1 MAQLLQLKRAE
12 TPKFAY
18 FLALFMVVSTG
29 LSIGRG
35 TADALFIKN
44 FGIQYLPMMYV
55 GLGVGMAMFSVVY
68 AAYVDRVAP
77 ERTFVA
83 LLGGLALMLVGTWSM
98 MMTPGMSAVYP
109 LYYLLFEIGSELLVM
124 HAAFYFSANFDPAQS
139 KRLLP
144 MTMAGLQ
151 LGDIA
156 GGVILTLAPLI
167 GVAGLVLT
175 WAGLSVLGLAII
187 ALRHRRIGVS
197 PFFSPGRRGGGLTR
211 TVDQITQGVK
221 FIGRSS
227 LLRYSA
233 ISVLFMVVALYSSG
247 YAAYVIYSENFPTAA
262 ELSQLFGCLT
272 IVSSALTLALQFF
285 VTGRM
290 LERFGVRNVNLL
302 FPLSTLMTL
311 VAIIASFGL
320 GAAILSTLNRRVLM
334 PAFRNPSRQL
344 LFDALP
350 DYIQGRARALF
361 LVLVLPLGYIL
372 VGLVLTA
379 LKTWQAP
386 YAYLAAGAAASLVFL
401 IYSVKTNQA
410 YVAALMTTLKE
421 RLFLPRSGLAMKGGA
436 PDPALFGHLVEGVRH
451 ADEQVCMS
459 YTKKLA
465 DSFPEQAT
473 PIILARMRDA
483 GSPLRDALIRM
494 IGPRLSAEQ
503 LAGLEDRARQGDAHE
518 QATVLAM
525 RFEAND
531 PDAFERLDECFA
543 SANPRMVAC
552 GVLGVLRG
560 GLEERRGAAIDQ
572 WRALL
577 AGTGKDRIAAALD
590 LGAEAPMPST
600 FLSRLCD
607 LLEQGSDDVRRA
619 VLTALRTG
627 APSADSRLA
636 ALLEE
641 QSMSRDRRVRAA
653 CVECYRLLSPAERER
668 MCVFALQDA
677 HPDVVSAAMRVI
689 GENHDALPQRVF
701 EWLESSR
708 AAPRRQQMAIA
719 CLAHESI
726 PHPLLEDF
734 ATRKLADAALMAAAQ
749 RILAGEPD
757 DGAAVTLFKIVIG
770 ERMAQTIDVALMAM
784 ESMSDTGALKVVHA
798 ALKSRDARQVARARE
813 ALSYVAHRAL
823 ATQLE
828 KLLSPDASDAA
839 PAAAHLTDRAGI
851 LAWCRRHAD
860 DWLLNCAEQALAA
873 RPIPRGA

>member
-18 FLALFMVVSTG
+18 FLVLFMVVSTG

-55 GLGVGMAMFSVVY
+55 GLGVGMAIFSVVY

-83 LLGGLALMLVGTWSM
+83 LLGGLALLLVGTWTM
-98 MMTPGMSAVYP
+98 MMTPGMDAVYP

-156 GGVILTLAPLI
+156 GGIVLTLAPLI

-175 WAGLSVLGLAII
+175 WAGLSALGLAII
-187 ALRHRRIGVS
+187 ALRHRSVGLS
-197 PFFSPGRRGGGLTR
+197 PYFSPGRRGGGLTR

-221 FIGRSS
+221 FIGRST

-290 LERFGVRNVNLL
+290 LERFGVRNVNLI
-302 FPLSTLMTL
+302 FPVSTLLTL

-372 VGLVLTA
+372 VGLVLSV
-379 LKTWQAP
+379 LKTWHAP
-386 YAYLAAGAAASLVFL
+386 YAYLAAGAAASLIFL
-401 IYSVKTNQA
+401 IYSVRTNQA

-421 RLFLPRSGLAMKGGA
+421 RLFLPRTGLAMKGGA
-436 PDPALFGHLVEGVRH
+436 PDPDLFSHLAAGVRH

-459 YTKKLA
+459 YAKKLA

-483 GSPLRDALIRM
+483 GSPLRDALVRV
-494 IGPRLSAEQ
+494 IGPGLTTEQ
-503 LAGLEDRARQGDAHE
+503 LAHLETQARHGDAHE
-518 QATVLAM
+518 QATVLAI
-525 RFEAND
+525 RFAAND
-531 PDAFERLDECFA
+531 SSALERLDECFA
-543 SANPRMVAC
+543 SSNPRMVAC
-552 GVLGVLRG
+552 GVLGVLRN
-560 GLEERRGAAIDQ
+560 GLEERRVAAIEQ
-572 WRALL
+572 WHALL
-577 AGTGKDRIAAALD
+577 AGPGDDRIAAALN
-590 LGAEAPMPST
+590 LGAEVPVPAT
-600 FLSRLCD
+600 FLPRLCD
-607 LLEQGSDDVRRA
+607 LLEQAGDDVRRA
-619 VLTALRTG
+619 VLTALRIG
-627 APSADSRLA
+627 APAADSRLA
-636 ALLEE
+636 ALLEVH
-641 QSMSRDRRVRAA
+641 SMSRNRHVRAA
-653 CVECYRLLSPAERER
+653 CVECYRLLPPTERER

-677 HPDVVSAAMRVI
+677 HPEVVSAAMRVI

-726 PHPLLEDF
+726 PHALLEEF
-734 ATRKLADAALMAAAQ
+734 ATRKLADAALLSGAQ
-749 RILAGEPD
+749 RTLAAEPD
-757 DGAAVTLFKIVIG
+757 DGAASTLLKIVIG
-770 ERMAQTIDVALMAM
+770 ERVAQTIDVALMAM
-784 ESMSDTGALKVVHA
+784 EKMSDTGALKVVHA
-798 ALKSRDARQVARARE
+798 ALRSRDARQVARARE
-813 ALSYVAHRAL
+813 ALSYVTHRAL
-823 ATQLE
+823 AGQLE
-828 KLLSPDASDAA
+828 RLLSPDASTAA
-839 PAAAHLTDRAGI
+839 SGTARLTDRAGV
-851 LAWCRRHAD
+851 LAWCRAHAD
-860 DWLLNCAEQALAA
+860 DWLLNCAEQALAVQ
-873 RPIPRGA
+873 PSPRGA

>member
-156 GGVILTLAPLI
+156 GGIVLTLAPLI
-167 GVAGLVLT
+167 GEAGLVLT

-233 ISVLFMVVALYSSG
+233 ISVLFMVVALYSAG

-290 LERFGVRNVNLL
+290 LERFGVRNVNLI
-302 FPLSTLMTL
+302 FPISTLMAF
-311 VAIIASFGL
+311 VAIITSFGL

-361 LVLVLPLGYIL
+361 LVLVLPLGYII
-372 VGLVLTA
+372 VGVVLSV

-386 YAYLAAGAAASLVFL
+386 YAYLAAGAAASLVYL
-401 IYSVKTNQA
+401 IYSVKTNRA

-421 RLFLPRSGLAMKGGA
+421 RLFLPRSGLAVKGGA

-451 ADEQVCMS
+451 ADEQVCLS
-459 YTKKLA
+459 FTKKLA

-503 LAGLEDRARQGDAHE
+503 LASLEDQARRGDAHE

-531 PDAFERLDECFA
+531 PDALERLDECFA

-552 GVLGVLRG
+552 GVLGVMRRG
-560 GLEERRGAAIDQ
+560 PEERRGASVDQ

-577 AGTGKDRIAAALD
+577 DGPGEDRIAAALN
-590 LGAEAPMPST
+590 LGADVPMPST
-600 FLSRLCD
+600 FLPRLCD
-607 LLEQGSDDVRRA
+607 LLEQANDEVRRV

-627 APSADSRLA
+627 APRADSRLA
-636 ALLEE
+636 ALLEA

-653 CVECYRLLSPAERER
+653 CVECYRLLPPAERER

-677 HPDVVSAAMRVI
+677 HPEVVSAAMRVI

-757 DGAAVTLFKIVIG
+757 DGAAATLFKIVIG
-770 ERMAQTIDVALMAM
+770 ERMAQTIDLALMAM

-798 ALKSRDARQVARARE
+798 ALKSRDSRQVARARE
-813 ALSYVAHRAL
+813 ALSYVTHRAL

-828 KLLSPDASDAA
+828 KLLSPEASDAA
-839 PAAAHLTDRAGI
+839 PDAANLTDRAGI

-873 RPIPRGA
+873 RPILRRA